1 MVLVLNFNFHI
12 IITDSKFPFF
22 PLNSYKHGLL
32 SSSRLISHCHKQ
44 FKFII
49 LLQTSAYLST
59 IAIFFSLLST
69 LFSYLTSAVTVA
81 AAAND
86 SIVSFTRS
94 AFTYANLFIAGA
106 ITGVLVG
113 GFSLAEE
120 VLSICIIERLD

>member
-1 MVLVLNFNFHI
+1 MQYFFH
-12 IITDSKFPFF
+12 F
-22 PLNSYKHGLL
+22 
-32 SSSRLISHCHKQ
+32 
-44 FKFII
+44 
-49 LLQTSAYLST
+49 
-59 IAIFFSLLST
+59 ST
-69 LFSYLTSAVTVA
+69 LFSYLTSAVTVVA

-120 VLSICIIERLD
+120 VLSICIITKIGLADFVMSVETLNTV

>member
-1 MVLVLNFNFHI
+1 MQSFFH
-12 IITDSKFPFF
+12 F
-22 PLNSYKHGLL
+22 
-32 SSSRLISHCHKQ
+32 
-44 FKFII
+44 
-49 LLQTSAYLST
+49 
-59 IAIFFSLLST
+59 ST
-69 LFSYLTSAVTVA
+69 LFSYLTSAVTVVA

-120 VLSICIIERLD
+120 VLSICITKIGLADFVMSVETLNTV